1 MNISF
6 FERLFVVFE
15 LCISSPF
22 LVCLFL
28 LFCGLSVILF
38 LKIYRSQKIYTYL
51 IPIVC
56 VVCFLFILIC
66 YFPAIQESFNYAI
79 DDIFLKVY
87 FPSITFYFAILI
99 TSIIALIISLVSSKI
114 SKVSKTI
121 HIIFFI
127 VNQFLFCVF
136 LSILSTENFD
146 VASWSDLYQTKEM
159 LSVLETS
166 TFTFV
171 LWGLSLSI
179 CYVLAK
185 IKEKVEPKEEKVYIE
200 EETYQKQVAEFQEK
214 IAKLEES
221 LSRTVIDDEKV
232 KQEFSILENRC
243 ENLEKLLQRK
253 DQYYMEQI
261 NQLKQN
267 DVDTKVESWIHKIEQ
282 FVIDKAGETDQ
293 KIAKLEKDVLV
304 NVPEMKEK
312 LTELN
317 QLLGSFQTELEP
329 YEDSKDNDV
338 EIIDFDEE
346 TFD

>member
-1 MNISF
+1 MNLSF

-51 IPIVC
+51 IPIGC
-56 VVCFLFILIC
+56 IICFLFTLIC
-66 YFPAIQESFNYAI
+66 YFPSIQESFNYVI

-99 TSIIALIISLVSSKI
+99 TSIVALIVALVSSKL
-114 SKVSKTI
+114 SRASKTI

-136 LSILSTENFD
+136 LSILSTKNFD

-171 LWGLSLSI
+171 LWGLSLAI
-179 CYVLAK
+179 CYVLTK
-185 IKEKVEPKEEKVYIE
+185 IKEKVEPEEKKVYIE
-200 EETYQKQVAEFQEK
+200 EEIYQKQIAEFQEK
-214 IAKLEES
+214 IIQLESS
-221 LSRTVIDDEKV
+221 LSHAVIDDEKV
-232 KQEFSILENRC
+232 KKEFSILESRC
-243 ENLEKLLQRK
+243 DNLERLLQRK

-267 DVDTKVESWIHKIEQ
+267 DVDTKMEGWLHKIEQ
-282 FVIDKAGETDQ
+282 FVIDKTDETDQ
-293 KIAKLEKDVLV
+293 KISKLEKDILI
-304 NVPEMKEK
+304 NVPDMKEK

-317 QLLGSFQTELEP
+317 RLLGSFQSELEV
-329 YEDSKDNDV
+329 YEEPKDNDV

>member
-1 MNISF
+1 MNLSF

-28 LFCGLSVILF
+28 LLCGLSAILF
-38 LKIYRSQKIYTYL
+38 LKIYRSQKIYSYL
-51 IPIVC
+51 IPAGCII
-56 VVCFLFILIC
+56 CFLLILIC

-87 FPSITFYFAILI
+87 FPSVTFYFAILI
-99 TSIIALIISLVSSKI
+99 TSIVVLVVALVSSKL
-114 SKVSKTI
+114 SKASKTI

-136 LSILSTENFD
+136 LSVLSTENLD
-146 VASWSDLYQTKEM
+146 ITSWSDLYQTKEM

-166 TFTFV
+166 TFTFI

-179 CYVLAK
+179 FYVLAK
-185 IKEKVEPKEEKVYIE
+185 IKEQVEPKEEKVYVE
-200 EETYQKQVAEFQEK
+200 EENYRKQVTELQEK
-214 IAKLEES
+214 ITKLEES
-221 LSRTVIDDEKV
+221 LSRAVIDDEKV

-243 ENLEKLLQRK
+243 ESLEKLLQRK

-267 DVDTKVESWIHKIEQ
+267 DVDAKMEGWIHKIEQ
-282 FVIDKAGETDQ
+282 FVIDKSDEADQ
-293 KIAKLEKDVLV
+293 KISKLEKDVLV

-329 YEDSKDNDV
+329 YEDSKDSDV
-338 EIIDFDEE
+338 EIIDFDDE